1 MAGGGADPAGE
12 AVAAAVAALPPL
24 REVIAR
30 HGLDAR
36 RNLGQHFLLDLNL
49 TGRIARAGGDLS
61 SINVLEVGPGPGGLT
76 RSLLSAGAKRVV
88 AVERDPRC
96 LLALS
101 PLIEAAAGRLEVVE
115 ADALAVDATALVPP
129 PRAVV
134 ANLPYNV
141 ATPLLIG
148 WLRQARA
155 FGHLTLMFQAE
166 VADRLVAGPGTKTYG
181 RLSVISQWLC
191 RVQRLFG
198 IPHTAFTPP
207 PKVASAVVQFFP
219 RDRPEPADWH
229 AMETVVAAA
238 FGQRRKMLRQSLKT
252 LGDPEPLLRA
262 AGLDG
267 TDRAETVPV
276 SGFAALARAHT
287 CRRRN

>member
-1 MAGGGADPAGE
+1 MAGGGAGPVGE
-12 AVAAAVAALPPL
+12 AVAAAVTAQPPL

-36 RNLGQHFLLDLNL
+36 KNLGQHFLLDLNL

-76 RSLLSAGAKRVV
+76 RALLLAGAKRVV

-96 LLALS
+96 LRALS

-115 ADALAVDATALVPP
+115 ADALDVDATALMPP

-134 ANLPYNV
+134 ANLPYNI

-148 WLRQARA
+148 WLRQVRA

-191 RVQRLFG
+191 RAQRLFG
-198 IPHTAFTPP
+198 VPRTAFTPP

-219 RDRPEPADWH
+219 HDKPEPADWR
-229 AMETVVAAA
+229 AMETVTAAA
-238 FGQRRKMLRQSLKT
+238 FGQRRKMLRQSLKA
-252 LGDPEPLLRA
+252 LGDPEPLLAA
-262 AGLDG
+262 AGIDG
-267 TDRAETVPV
+267 THRAETVTV

-287 CRRRN
+287 GRLRN